1 MKVAIVGC
9 GLSGLCLA
17 QSLKQKG
24 IRFQLFERDHD
35 KETRRQG
42 YRITVDERGL
52 KALETCLPNELF
64 QLTLLTAGMPGG
76 CFRFL
81 RADKREIF
89 KVDVKPKPGESDK
102 YAGRQ
107 MDRAVLREIL
117 FAGLEDY
124 IAFGKSC
131 IKVTEEANR
140 VVLRFADGTS
150 HEADLVIAADG
161 SSSALR
167 SAAGQAEPASLNS
180 LAIYGKT
187 PFKPELIPA
196 GLERSGVL
204 AIGPPG
210 TAFFF
215 TAIQFKNLPQDTFP
229 LYGLDGSRVTRQP
242 YIMWAVA
249 LSQPNRQIAS
259 LTDTA
264 LLGATKGLMEQFHP
278 DFQRMV
284 IEADP
289 PQTLAF
295 PLRASKSPSEPVS
308 KRVLLMGDAAHLMPP
323 FGAHG
328 GNTALKDAA
337 QLAQCFGRDS
347 KFEEIEPKLKQYQID
362 ALAFGFK
369 QVRSAK
375 RQMWFGLSR
384 NPLLRFTLLRLMP
397 LFHRV

>member
-1 MKVAIVGC
+1 MKLAIVGC

-17 QSLKQKG
+17 QGLKQKG
-24 IRFQLFERDHD
+24 IEFQLFERDPS
-35 KETRRQG
+35 KETRSQG
-42 YRITVDERGL
+42 YRITVDEHGL
-52 KALETCLPNELF
+52 KALEACLPNELF
-64 QLTLLTAGMPGG
+64 QLALSTAGIPGG
-76 CFRFL
+76 SFRFL

-89 KVDVKPKPGESDK
+89 KIDLKPKAGEPEK

-117 FAGLEDY
+117 FAGLEEHVT
-124 IAFGKSC
+124 FGKNC
-131 IKVTEEANR
+131 IKVVEESNR
-140 VVLRFADGTS
+140 VVFRFADGTS
-150 HEADLVIAADG
+150 YDADLLIAADG
-161 SSSALR
+161 SSSAIR
-167 SAAGQAEPASLNS
+167 SATGQAEPESLNT

-210 TAFFF
+210 IAFFY
-215 TAIQFKNLPQDTFP
+215 TAIQFKNLPQDAFP
-229 LYGLDGSRVTRQP
+229 LYDLDGSSVARQP
-242 YIMWAVA
+242 YIMWAIAV
-249 LSQPNRQIAS
+249 SQPNRQVAS

-264 LLGATKGLMEQFHP
+264 LLETAKGMMAQFHP

-284 IEADP
+284 IGADP
-289 PQTLAF
+289 LQTLPV
-295 PLRASKSPSEPVS
+295 PLRASKSPSESVS
-308 KRVLLMGDAAHLMPP
+308 RRIFLMGDAAHLMPP

-337 QLAQCFGRDS
+337 QLALSFDQSSRI
-347 KFEEIEPKLKQYQID
+347 EEIEAKLKQYQAE

-375 RQMWFGLSR
+375 KQMWLSLSR
-384 NPLLRFTLLRLMP
+384 NPLLRFALLRLMP
-397 LFHRV
+397 LFHRT